1 MRNLDN
7 IKRII
12 VKVGSSS
19 LCDNNGKIEKEK
31 ILQLV
36 LQISQLKAGLFSYSC
51 LFWGYCFWN
60 GRIEFK

>member
-36 LQISQLKAGLFSYSC
+36 LQISQLKSRVILLFLSLLGL
-51 LFWGYCFWN
+51 LLLEWEN
-60 GRIEFK
+60 